1 MSIYPNPM
9 TAGQEPTP
17 PDAEPGRTRAD
28 DGVGVRPA
36 EIGRRPARTQDPIES
51 EGDAMI
57 IATDGSNSPRRA
69 RRGGPIGR
77 GTAARTGPFR
87 RSDRGTCK
95 RPKLEAIRQFLT
107 GRSRSR
113 RRSDGTR
120 IAGGRIGSTP
130 SPIFAST

>member
-51 EGDAMI
+51 ERGAMI

-77 GTAARTGPFR
+77 GNSGQDGPLPKIGSRDVQAAEAGSDPTIPDGEIKEPTPQR
-87 RSDRGTCK
+87 RNSNRRRANRLDAIPDFRGT
-95 RPKLEAIRQFLT
+95 
-107 GRSRSR
+107 
-113 RRSDGTR
+113 
-120 IAGGRIGSTP
+120 
-130 SPIFAST
+130 